1 MNKKVVRVLSI
12 EDNPADALLIQE
24 QLARAAQRGWDL
36 PHFEV
41 EHVSHLAAGL
51 SHLGEK
57 EFDVVLSDLDLPD
70 SQAGETVATLR
81 EFVPQMPIV
90 VLTGREDNE
99 LAQKS
104 VRAGV
109 QDYLYKDEATGSLL
123 ARAMMYAIERQ
134 QAHENLE
141 RCVVERTSELRRAN
155 QKLQAEI
162 IERERVEEALLD
174 SRSRVRRKLRSIL
187 SPSGDIGPLELSDII
202 DVRAIQALM
211 DDFYELTNTG
221 VAIVDMKGEVLV
233 STGWQDICTQFHR
246 VHPVTNQYCI
256 ESDTVLSSGVE
267 PGEYK
272 LYKCK
277 NNMWDMATPIIVGG
291 QRVGN
296 LFLGQFF
303 FDDEAVD
310 REMFRKQAQ
319 KYGFD
324 EEEYLAALDRVPRWP
339 RERVETVFRF
349 YARFAKMVSKLS
361 HSNLKLARAL
371 AEKDR
376 LLAAHK
382 ESEQKF
388 KSYIEHAPYG
398 VFVADEEGRYVEV
411 NETASRLTGYDR
423 EELLNMHILQLVP
436 PDYHQVA
443 EEHFRTVTEEGFAT
457 AESPFVM
464 KDGNVR
470 WWSVS
475 AMRLSEERF
484 LAYAADI
491 TERKQAENSL
501 RESEERYRLLFE
513 SSPDAIALIGLE
525 GKVLDCNPATSKI
538 AGLPQE
544 EIIGKPFA
552 ELDILDAERMSLYM
566 DIFSKTLSGQ
576 EVERFELKTKKG
588 NGQIRWVEAFAQPI
602 IKKDE
607 VQAIQVIARDITE
620 RRQAEEQLSLQSMLL
635 DQIQDMVTAT
645 DLEGRITYVNEAECR
660 TFGRSADE
668 LIGRHVE
675 EYGEVPSRGATQQ
688 DIITTTLAEGQW
700 RGEVVN
706 ITDSNRE
713 VVLDCR
719 TQLLNDESGEPIGM
733 VGISTDIT
741 KRKKMERRLERKL
754 EEVTALS
761 QASRAMTASLDL
773 DQVLSEI
780 ISLASDVLDS
790 DYTSVMLV
798 DEKGEINQTIET
810 PSNMPVLKYRIRDEG
825 FTHWIVRSQQAII
838 IDEIYDDGTFTPYP
852 DDGAPQS
859 VNSHLLE
866 AGIRSF
872 AGLPLAV
879 KGRLL
884 GVLYLHSTCPT
895 IFHNQ
900 ETLLDAFA
908 NQVAIAIE
916 NARLY
921 QAAQQKIAERKR
933 AEEEIARYATE
944 LKRSNQELEQF
955 GYIVSHDLQA
965 PLRAVR
971 SYLQLL
977 IKRYRG
983 QIDPKADKYISS
995 AVDGT
1000 ERMQD
1005 MIKALLDLS
1014 RVKTRGKEFEPTDC
1028 EVVLEHVLDDLA
1040 PTIEEGGAA
1049 VTYGPLPTVM
1059 ADKAQLAQVFQNLI
1073 ANGIKFRRE
1082 DVPPRVHIAA
1092 ERVVDDEWMFS
1103 VEDNG
1108 IGISQEKLELIFQIF
1123 QRLHTEEEYPGLG
1136 IGLAL
1141 CKRIVK
1147 RHGGRIWVESQAGQ
1161 GAKFYFT
1168 IPVREI

>member
-1 MNKKVVRVLSI
+1 MNKKVVKVLSI

-24 QLARAAQRGWDL
+24 QLAKATQMGWDL

-41 EHVSHLAAGL
+41 ERVSHLEAGL
-51 SHLGEK
+51 SYLGEK

-70 SQAGETVATLR
+70 SQAGETVAALR

-99 LAQKS
+99 LAQGS

-109 QDYLYKDEATGSLL
+109 QDYLYKDEATGSLM

-141 RCVVERTSELRRAN
+141 QCVVERTAELRDAN

-162 IERERVEEALLD
+162 AERARVEEALLE
-174 SRSRVRRKLRSIL
+174 SRSRVRHKLRSIL
-187 SPSGDIGPLELSDII
+187 SPDGALGPLELSDII
-202 DVRAIQALM
+202 DVEAIQALM

-233 STGWQDICTQFHR
+233 ATGWQDICTQFHR
-246 VHPVTNQYCI
+246 VHPVTSQYCI
-256 ESDTVLSSGVE
+256 ESDTALSSGIE

-277 NNMWDMATPIIVGG
+277 NNMWDMATPIVVGG
-291 QRVGN
+291 QHVGN

-303 FDDEAVD
+303 FDDETVD
-310 REMFRKQAQ
+310 RETFRKQAQ

-324 EEEYLAALDRVPRWP
+324 EEEYLAALDRVPQWP

-349 YARFAKMVSKLS
+349 YAQFAKMVSRLS
-361 HSNLKLARAL
+361 HSNLKLAQAL

-382 ESEQKF
+382 DSEQKF

-411 NETASRLTGYDR
+411 NEAASRLTGYDR
-423 EELLNMHILQLVP
+423 AELLNMHIRQLVF
-436 PDYHQVA
+436 PDYHQVV
-443 EEHFRTVTEEGFAT
+443 EEHFQTVTEEGFAT
-457 AESPFVM
+457 DESPFVM
-464 KDGNVR
+464 KDGNTR

-475 AMRLSEERF
+475 TVRLSEKRF
-484 LAYAADI
+484 LAYVEDI
-491 TERKQAENSL
+491 TERKQAEDLL

-525 GKVLDCNPATSKI
+525 GKVLDCNPATSKL
-538 AGLPQE
+538 AGLPLE
-544 EIIGKPFA
+544 EIIGKHLNKLGVLEEVP
-552 ELDILDAERMSLYM
+552 LPRYIKV
-566 DIFSKTLSGQ
+566 FSRLISGRV
-576 EVERFELKTKKG
+576 VERLELKTKRS
-588 NGQIRWVEAFAQPI
+588 NGQTRWIEAFAQPI
-602 IKKDE
+602 VNEGKI
-607 VQAIQVIARDITE
+607 QAIQVIARDIT
-620 RRQAEEQLSLQSMLL
+620 
-635 DQIQDMVTAT
+635 
-645 DLEGRITYVNEAECR
+645 
-660 TFGRSADE
+660 
-668 LIGRHVE
+668 
-675 EYGEVPSRGATQQ
+675 
-688 DIITTTLAEGQW
+688 
-700 RGEVVN
+700 
-706 ITDSNRE
+706 
-713 VVLDCR
+713 
-719 TQLLNDESGEPIGM
+719 
-733 VGISTDIT
+733 
-741 KRKKMERRLERKL
+741 
-754 EEVTALS
+754 
-761 QASRAMTASLDL
+761 
-773 DQVLSEI
+773 
-780 ISLASDVLDS
+780 
-790 DYTSVMLV
+790 
-798 DEKGEINQTIET
+798 
-810 PSNMPVLKYRIRDEG
+810 
-825 FTHWIVRSQQAII
+825 
-838 IDEIYDDGTFTPYP
+838 
-852 DDGAPQS
+852 
-859 VNSHLLE
+859 
-866 AGIRSF
+866 
-872 AGLPLAV
+872 
-879 KGRLL
+879 
-884 GVLYLHSTCPT
+884 
-895 IFHNQ
+895 
-900 ETLLDAFA
+900 
-908 NQVAIAIE
+908 
-916 NARLY
+916 
-921 QAAQQKIAERKR
+921 ERKR

-977 IKRYRG
+977 MKRYRG
-983 QIDPKADKYISS
+983 QIDPKADEYISS

-1000 ERMQD
+1000 DRMQD

-1092 ERVVDDEWMFS
+1092 ERVGDDEWIFS

-1141 CKRIVK
+1141 CKRIVE
-1147 RHGGRIWVESQAGQ
+1147 RHGGRIWVESQLGQ

-1168 IPVREI
+1168 IPVRET